1 MIGFRGRI
9 IIQFNQYY
17 HLVSDIGG
25 TMAKKGSVRRMDN
38 SVPKHDSKK
47 ISLADEMPISWQKG
61 QEHFARF
68 TKLIKIELDDE
79 TALVEE
85 RWKKWTKQKLV
96 AAGLTLF
103 DLTCRSQGRFY
114 GDPIIV
120 FEQSDR
126 NRMPQH
132 RFSHG
137 DIVLIS
143 RTRPWGEKVYE
154 GIVLDRG
161 PTRIRVVVNEKPKD
175 LKKGRWRIDK
185 GANRIAHDRM
195 HEALIAFH
203 STESTGGTPLRDLI
217 LASLHDVANSAA
229 RPPEISGKSQNGYI
243 QIDSR
248 LNDSQKSAVEQSLN
262 SRLSLIQGPPGT
274 GKTFTAVHLLKQLS
288 LMGQGPILA
297 CAESNVAVDNLLEG
311 LVDIGVN
318 AVRIGKP
325 VKVRESLRNST
336 LDALI
341 DQHPLQD
348 EIEYIKGQNEDLRK
362 QLNSLKG
369 KEKGLA
375 HRDIKNNFK
384 EIRRLEDNVIAALL
398 DGAEVVC
405 ATTIGAGHHVLG
417 TRKFPIVLIDEATQ
431 ASEPSALV
439 PIVRGCRQLILV
451 GDHKQLPPTVISD
464 QAEQGGLNQSLFERL
479 NKCGVPAH
487 MLTTQ
492 YRMHPVIREFPSA
505 RFYDNRL
512 EDGCSKEQR
521 PTPAGLIWPDWDNP
535 MAFIPVEGGELQD
548 EDGSSRSNYAEAAKV
563 LTVVKE
569 LLAPG
574 DLTTKDI
581 GVITPYN
588 GQVRVLS
595 DLFQEAGGR
604 DKGEPFYGLEIKS
617 VDGYQGREK
626 EVIVFSAVRANDHG
640 EVGFLSDRR
649 RLNVAL
655 TRARRGLIVVGHPN
669 TLQHDST
676 WKSWLEWVDERN
688 LFAWHLSQD

>member
-1 MIGFRGRI
+1 
-9 IIQFNQYY
+9 
-17 HLVSDIGG
+17 
-25 TMAKKGSVRRMDN
+25 MAKKGSVRRLDSSM
-38 SVPKHDSKK
+38 PKINPDKVDLDATIPVAWK
-47 ISLADEMPISWQKG
+47 RG
-61 QEHFARF
+61 QEHFSRF

-79 TALVEE
+79 TAMVEE
-85 RWKKWTKQKLV
+85 RWKKWNKQQLV
-96 AAGLTLF
+96 SAGLALF
-103 DLTCRSQGRFY
+103 DLTSRSQGRFY

-120 FEQSDR
+120 FEQTDR
-126 NRMPQH
+126 SRMPQH
-132 RFSHG
+132 RFAHG

-143 RTRPWGEKVYE
+143 RTKPWGEKIYE

-203 STESTGGTPLRDLI
+203 STESSGGTPLRDLI
-217 LASLHDVANSAA
+217 LGSLHDPQASAE
-229 RPPEISGKSQNGYI
+229 RKPEISGITNAARL
-243 QIDSR
+243 QISPQ
-248 LNDSQKSAVEQSLN
+248 LNDSQRAAIEQAIK

-274 GKTFTAVHLLKQLS
+274 GKTYTAIHLLKQLVE
-288 LMGQGPILA
+288 LGCGPILA

-336 LDALI
+336 LDALA

-348 EIEYIKGQNEDLRK
+348 EIDYIKSENDELRK
-362 QLNSLKG
+362 NLSSLKG
-369 KEKGLA
+369 KERGLA
-375 HRDIKNNFK
+375 HKDIKNNFK
-384 EIRRLEDNVIAALL
+384 DIRRLEDRVIASLL
-398 DGAEVVC
+398 DSAEVVC
-405 ATTIGAGHHVLG
+405 ATTIGAGHHILG
-417 TRKFPIVLIDEATQ
+417 ERKFPIVLIDEATQ

-439 PIVRGCRQLILV
+439 PINRGCRQLILV
-451 GDHKQLPPTVISD
+451 GDHKQLPPTVISE
-464 QAEQGGLNQSLFERL
+464 QAEQGGLGQSLFERL
-479 NKCGVPAH
+479 NKCGIPAH

-505 RFYDNRL
+505 RFYDNKL
-512 EDGCSKEQR
+512 EDGCAASDR
-521 PTPAGLIWPDWDNP
+521 PTPGGLLWPDWDNP
-535 MAFIPVEGGELQD
+535 LAFIPTEGVELPD

-563 LTVVKE
+563 LSVVKN
-569 LLAPG
+569 LLAAG
-574 DLTTKDI
+574 DLTTGDI
-581 GVITPYN
+581 GIITPYN
-588 GQVRVLS
+588 GQVRVLA
-595 DLFQEAGGR
+595 DLFQQAGGR
-604 DKGEPFYGLEIKS
+604 DLGEPYYGLEIKS

-626 EVIVFSAVRANDHG
+626 EVIIFSTVRANDNG

-655 TRARRGLIVVGHPN
+655 TRAKRGLVIIGQPN
-669 TLQHDST
+669 TLRHDKT
-676 WKSWLEWVDERN
+676 WNSWLEWVEERN

>member
-1 MIGFRGRI
+1 MIGFHGLNI
-9 IIQFNQYY
+9 IHFNQYY
-17 HLVSDIGG
+17 HLVGDVGNN
-25 TMAKKGSVRRMDN
+25 MAKKGSVRRMDS
-38 SVPKHDSKK
+38 SVPDSSPGKVDL
-47 ISLADEMPISWQKG
+47 SVEMPVTWKKG
-61 QEHFARF
+61 QEHFERF
-68 TKLIKIELDDE
+68 TKLIKIELEDE
-79 TALVEE
+79 TAMVEE

-103 DLTCRSQGRFY
+103 ELTCRSQGRFY

-120 FEQSDR
+120 FELADR
-126 NRMPQH
+126 SRMPSH
-132 RFSHG
+132 RFSQG

-203 STESTGGTPLRDLI
+203 STESPGGTPLRDL
-217 LASLHDVANSAA
+217 LLGSLHDIVSSAA
-229 RPPEISGKSQNGYI
+229 RTPEISGKNNPAKTQLDE
-243 QIDSR
+243 Q
-248 LNDSQKSAVEQSLN
+248 LNNSQKTAVELSITA
-262 SRLSLIQGPPGT
+262 RLSLIQGPPGT
-274 GKTFTAVHLLKQLS
+274 GKTFTAVHLLKQLAS
-288 LMGQGPILA
+288 MGKGPILA

-311 LVDIGVN
+311 LVEIGVN

-336 LDALI
+336 LDALV

-348 EIEYIKGQNEDLRK
+348 EIEYIKSQNENLRK
-362 QLNSLKG
+362 DLNSLKG

-384 EIRRLEDNVIAALL
+384 DIRRLEDNVITSLL

-405 ATTIGAGHHVLG
+405 ATTIGAGHHILG
-417 TRKFPIVLIDEATQ
+417 DRKFPIVLIDEATQ

-451 GDHKQLPPTVISD
+451 GDHKQLPPTVISEK
-464 QAEQGGLNQSLFERL
+464 AEAGGLNQSLFERL

-512 EDGCSKEQR
+512 EDGCGAAQR
-521 PTPAGLIWPDWDNP
+521 PTPAGLLWPDWDNP
-535 MAFIPVEGGELQD
+535 LAFIPVDGSELQD
-548 EDGSSRSNYAEAAKV
+548 EEGSSRSNYAEAAKV
-563 LTVVKE
+563 LSVVQN
-569 LLAPG
+569 LLEAG
-574 DLTTKDI
+574 DLATKDI

-595 DLFQEAGGR
+595 DLFQQAGGR
-604 DKGEPFYGLEIKS
+604 DMGEPYHGLEIKS

-626 EVIVFSAVRANDHG
+626 EVIVFSTVRANENG

-655 TRARRGLIVVGHPN
+655 TRARRGLIIVGHPN
-669 TLQHDST
+669 TLRHDGT
-676 WKSWLEWVDERN
+676 WNSWLDWVGERN